1 MNKIL
6 LVIVSLLIFLSGCSS
21 NDTSALATKVDEAIT
36 SALEVELPEAAQN
49 NCTKTYYT
57 YFQANGIGR
66 GDADELSNQFTI
78 NGNSCC
84 LTLDVSSIVSYII
97 YAAIDD
103 DQLNDI
109 GSLEDAF
116 YSTTGTLTN
125 SSDEELP
132 YKVEIAEGESN
143 SYLALIQTHDFVFVA
158 YIDQGDCADTI
169 YQMMFLLRTIVVDR
183 DEVVL
188 AYGSS
193 NIVESTTS
201 VITLFDEVIPES
213 GYVEDYI
220 EDWQNTGNYIIIDN
234 STDSSDSGDLFG
246 SGSEDDEELDEWAD
260 IEENSEAQG
269 DTSDG
274 TDENTD
280 TENTDAE
287 NTDEEN
293 TDEEIQ
299 EDVE

>member
-1 MNKIL
+1 MKKIF
-6 LVIVSLLIFLSGCSS
+6 LVIVTLLLFLSGCSS
-21 NDTSALATKVDEAIT
+21 KDTSALATEIDEAIAT
-36 SALEVELPEAAQN
+36 ALEVELPEAEQN

-57 YFQANGIGR
+57 YFQSYGIGR
-66 GDADELSNQFTI
+66 GDADELSNQFVI
-78 NGNSCC
+78 NGNSCS

-97 YAAIDD
+97 YANTSD

-116 YSTTGTLTN
+116 YSTTGTFTN
-125 SSDEELP
+125 SSGEELP
-132 YKVEIAEGESN
+132 YKVEIAEGDS
-143 SYLALIQTHDFVFVA
+143 SAYVALIQTHDFVFVA
-158 YIDQGDCADTI
+158 YIDQGDCAETI
-169 YQMMFLLRTIVVDR
+169 YQMMFLLRTIVVNR

-193 NIVESTTS
+193 NIVESTIN

-234 STDSSDSGDLFG
+234 STDNSDSSDLFG
-246 SGSEDDEELDEWAD
+246 TGSEDDEELDEWAD
-260 IEENSEAQG
+260 IEENNEAQA
-269 DTSDG
+269 DAAEG
-274 TDENTD
+274 TDEENSDAEDD
-280 TENTDAE
+280 TVDE
-287 NTDEEN
+287 NTDEEV
-293 TDEEIQ
+293 Q